1 MYSRIQAACDIIL
14 AMFFDVLWIS
24 PLILNDM
31 EHTLKMK
38 KKAGAGTERL
48 RRIK

>member
-1 MYSRIQAACDIIL
+1 MYSRIQAACDIKL

-38 KKAGAGTERL
+38 KKQVQAQNAWEE
-48 RRIK
+48 

>member
-14 AMFFDVLWIS
+14 AMFFDVFLWIS
-24 PLILNDM
+24 PLILNDV

-38 KKAGAGTERL
+38 KKAGAKQQLWL
-48 RRIK
+48 R